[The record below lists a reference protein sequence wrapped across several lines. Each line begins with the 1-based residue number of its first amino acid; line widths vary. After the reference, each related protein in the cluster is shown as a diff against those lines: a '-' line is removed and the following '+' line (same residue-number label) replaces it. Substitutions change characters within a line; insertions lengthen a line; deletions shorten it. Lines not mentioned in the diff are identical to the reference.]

1 MNTKEVTFFALGTVN
16 KIKVYYHKEEEEMV
30 SDTLDLIVERI
41 QNISHA
47 CNFYDEHSEVGLIN
61 SFAGEKK
68 VRVSN
73 DTLRIIQKGK
83 DYSIKT
89 NGLFDITTGV
99 LTKLWD
105 VNHNDGKLPS
115 LFKIHQAKKLVNAQD
130 ISIEGHSVFLKRKG
144 QMIDL
149 GSIAK
154 GYCADLTKEILLS
167 EGITEAFINYGG
179 TVITIGQKRRIG
191 IQDPFQKQGMI
202 MGSIE
207 AQNQAVVTSGNY
219 EHYFMKGKKRY
230 SHILDPRIGRPVD
243 QKIASVTIVSQS
255 ALAADIYT
263 TVLFMKADASLADE
277 LVIMNDGR
285 YYMSKNLRKVFVK
298 YDQ

>member
-1 MNTKEVTFFALGTVN
+1 
-16 KIKVYYHKEEEEMV
+16 
-30 SDTLDLIVERI
+30 
-41 QNISHA
+41 
-47 CNFYDEHSEVGLIN
+47 
-61 SFAGEKK
+61 
-68 VRVSN
+68 
-73 DTLRIIQKGK
+73 
-83 DYSIKT
+83 
-89 NGLFDITTGV
+89 
-99 LTKLWD
+99 
-105 VNHNDGKLPS
+105 
-115 LFKIHQAKKLVNAQD
+115 
-130 ISIEGHSVFLKRKG
+130 
-144 QMIDL
+144 MIDL

-255 ALAADIYT
+255 ALAADVYT
-263 TVLFMKADASLADE
+263 TVLFIKADASLADE